1 MWKTLISLI
10 LYQDLL
16 NYFPNNYSNP
26 LNIYN
31 VSSSLGSCNM
41 NFIV

>member
-1 MWKTLISLI
+1 MWKSLISLI

-16 NYFPNNYSNP
+16 NYLPNNYSNP
-26 LNIYN
+26 LNIYK
-31 VSSSLGSCNM
+31 VSSSFGSYNM